1 VYYNV
6 KRGDGMLEKLKI
18 KAIYDDFVKN
28 VALTD
33 EQIKILD
40 MVLNKEKIIKISM
53 EIGTSERTVNY
64 EIKKIKKLYNDYYNL
79 QLYKAML
86 LL

>member
-1 VYYNV
+1 
-6 KRGDGMLEKLKI
+6 MIEKLKI
-18 KAIYDDFVKN
+18 KAIYDDFLEN

-40 MVLNKEKIIKISM
+40 MLLKKESIVKISM
-53 EIGTSERTVNY
+53 EIGVSQRTVGY
-64 EIKKIKKLYNDYYNL
+64 EIRKLKDLYNDYHNL
-79 QLYKAML
+79 QITKAML